1 MNKKRNSD
9 KKPVALLEI
18 NGKTILDRNLQ
29 VLNRNN
35 LTNIFLTTGYK
46 NELFDSYKI
55 KIKKNENFKN
65 TSQLDSIMLGVE
77 SFKDTEN
84 KSLLIIFSDILIE
97 DEILH
102 RILSSD
108 NEISLVID
116 KINTSH
122 GRYNDLIIAEKNPFR
137 DGRILTSHR
146 KNKINKIGKDL
157 DLKKVNFEFCGISY
171 FSKSGVNI
179 IVSNYTFYI

>member
-1 MNKKRNSD
+1 
-9 KKPVALLEI
+9 
-18 NGKTILDRNLQ
+18 
-29 VLNRNN
+29 
-35 LTNIFLTTGYK
+35 
-46 NELFDSYKI
+46 
-55 KIKKNENFKN
+55 
-65 TSQLDSIMLGVE
+65 MLGVE

-171 FSKSGVNI
+171 FSKSGVQKLKKVYQELKKKNKNKSFDFMTLI
-179 IVSNYTFYI
+179 QHMIDSGQEISGLEINGGWLEVRNDKQFDYAKKMFE